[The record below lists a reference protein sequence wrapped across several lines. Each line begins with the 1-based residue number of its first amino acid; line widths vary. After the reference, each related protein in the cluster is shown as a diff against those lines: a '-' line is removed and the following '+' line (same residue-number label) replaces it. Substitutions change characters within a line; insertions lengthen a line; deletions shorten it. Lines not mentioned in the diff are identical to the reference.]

1 MKHVSILLLEQVNL
15 AGLDNAR
22 QGLLEANQFLI
33 QHGVEAM
40 FDIEVVGVK
49 KRVMINKGL
58 FAINAH
64 KQISEV
70 PKTDLIIIPPVQ
82 SPLEDA
88 IWKNSGFIPWICSQR
103 KKGAEIVSLCMGA
116 FILARTGLL
125 DDKDCVTHWKSGEA
139 FKSLFPKVNL
149 VSEKILTDHDGLYTG
164 GGAFSSVN
172 LILYLIEKM
181 ISRECAVYCSKIF
194 QVDMGRLSQSPFMI
208 FKGQRN
214 HADELVIQVQ
224 QYVETHYTKK
234 LSIQGI
240 CDIFSLSR
248 RTFERRFKK
257 ATGNSPNGYLQRV
270 RVEAAKKLLEE
281 GYKTVSEIVFEV
293 GYTDMKAFRDV
304 FKKVTGTTPYEYK
317 SKFCSPLLA

>member
-33 QHGVEAM
+33 QQGKEPI
-40 FDIEVVGVK
+40 FDVQVVGAQKHVH
-49 KRVMINKGL
+49 VNKGL
-58 FAINAH
+58 FLINSQI
-64 KQISEV
+64 QISKV
-70 PKTDLIIIPPVQ
+70 TKTDLIIIPPVQ
-82 SPLEDA
+82 SPLDEA
-88 IWKNSGFIPWICSQR
+88 LVKNSEFLPWICSQR
-103 KKGAEIVSLCMGA
+103 EKGAEIVSLCMGA

-125 DDKDCVTHWKSGEA
+125 DEKDCVTHWKVGEV

>member
-33 QHGVEAM
+33 QKGKTPM
-40 FDIEVVGVK
+40 FDVQVVGVQK
-49 KRVMINKGL
+49 KVMINKGL

-82 SPLEDA
+82 APLEDA
-88 IWKNSGFIPWICSQR
+88 IFKNSGFIPWICAQR
-103 KKGAEIVSLCMGA
+103 QNGAEIVSLCMGA

-125 DDKDCVTHWKSGEA
+125 DDKDCVTHWKAGDT

-172 LILYLIEKM
+172 LILYLIEKL
-181 ISRECAVYCSKIF
+181 ISRECTVYCSKIF
-194 QVDMGRLSQSPFMI
+194 QVDLGRQSQSPFTI
-208 FKGQRN
+208 FKGQRS
-214 HADELVIQVQ
+214 HADELVVQAQ
-224 QYVETHYTKK
+224 QYIESNYSEKF
-234 LSIQGI
+234 SIEEI
-240 CDIFSLSR
+240 CDIFSVNR

-257 ATGNSPNGYLQRV
+257 ATANSPIEYIQRV

-281 GYKTVSEIVFEV
+281 GFKTVSEIVFDV

-304 FKKVTGTTPYEYK
+304 FKKVTGTTPNEYK
-317 SKFCSPLLA
+317 SKFCIPMSA

>member
-33 QHGVEAM
+33 QQGNEPV
-40 FDIEVVGVK
+40 FDVQVVGAQKHVH
-49 KRVMINKGL
+49 VNKGL
-58 FAINAH
+58 FLINSQI
-64 KQISEV
+64 QISKV
-70 PKTDLIIIPPVQ
+70 TKTDLIIIPPVQ
-82 SPLEDA
+82 SPLDEA
-88 IWKNSGFIPWICSQR
+88 LVKNSEFLPWICSQR
-103 KKGAEIVSLCMGA
+103 EKGAEIVSLCMGA

-125 DDKDCVTHWKSGEA
+125 DEKDCVTHWKVGEV

-194 QVDMGRLSQSPFMI
+194 QVDLGRQTQSPFMI

-224 QYVETHYTKK
+224 QYIETHYPKK
-234 LSIQGI
+234 LSIDGI
-240 CDIFSLSR
+240 CGVFNLSR

-257 ATGNSPNGYLQRV
+257 ATGNSPIGYLQRV

-304 FKKVTGTTPYEYK
+304 FKKVTGTTPIEYK
-317 SKFCSPLLA
+317 SKFCVSLIS

>member
-33 QHGVEAM
+33 LRGKEPI
-40 FDIEVVGVK
+40 FDVQVVGAQKHVQ
-49 KRVMINKGL
+49 VNKGL
-58 FAINAH
+58 FLINAQT
-64 KQISEV
+64 QISKV
-70 PKTDLIIIPPVQ
+70 SKTDLIIIPPVQ
-82 SPLEDA
+82 SPLDEA
-88 IWKNSGFIPWICSQR
+88 LVKNSEFFPWICSQR

-125 DDKDCVTHWKSGEA
+125 DDRDCVTHWKAGDT

-181 ISRECAVYCSKIF
+181 IGRECAVYCSKIF
-194 QVDMGRLSQSPFMI
+194 QVDLGRQTQSPFMI

-214 HADELVIQVQ
+214 HTDELVVQVQ
-224 QYVETHYTKK
+224 QYIESNYAEK
-234 LSIQGI
+234 LSIEAI
-240 CDIFSLSR
+240 CEVFNLNR

-257 ATGNSPNGYLQRV
+257 ATANSPIEYLQRV
-270 RVEAAKKLLEE
+270 RMEAAKKLLEE
-281 GYKTVSEIVFEV
+281 GYKTISEIVFEV

-304 FKKVTGTTPYEYK
+304 FKKVTGTTPIDYK
-317 SKFCSPLLA
+317 SKFCIPISA

>member
-33 QHGVEAM
+33 LQGKEPM
-40 FDIEVVGVK
+40 FDVQVVGVQK
-49 KRVMINKGL
+49 NVMINKGL

-64 KQISEV
+64 KQITEV
-70 PKTDLIIIPPVQ
+70 SKTDLIIIPPVQ

-88 IWKNSGFIPWICSQR
+88 VMKNSDFIPWICSQR

-125 DDKDCVTHWKSGEA
+125 DDRDCVTHWKAGDA

-181 ISRECAVYCSKIF
+181 IGRECAVYCSKIF
-194 QVDMGRLSQSPFMI
+194 QVDLGRQTQSPFII

-224 QYVETHYTKK
+224 QYIESNYAEK
-234 LSIQGI
+234 LSIEAI
-240 CDIFSLSR
+240 CEVFGVNR

-257 ATGNSPNGYLQRV
+257 ASANSPIEYLQRV
-270 RVEAAKKLLEE
+270 RMEAAKKLLEE
-281 GYKTVSEIVFEV
+281 GYKTISEIVFEV

-304 FKKVTGTTPYEYK
+304 FKKVTGTTPIDYR
-317 SKFCSPLLA
+317 SKFCIPISA